1 MPEEVNEYLVTFA
14 NAIREKFSSVL
25 VGQPEDELKNPVEN
39 LVRSLG
45 TQFGRTLNVVTE
57 AIAED
62 IGRPDMAIAV
72 DGALAGNIELKKP
85 GTGADPARFT
95 GHNAQQWQKFQELPN
110 LIYTDG
116 NAWALYRS
124 GQRVGDIVNIGN
136 IDQRGVRGLSQEATP
151 DFLTAIR
158 EFLTWEPVTPASPRA
173 LAELALFQE
182 AGEIERRQS

>member
-1 MPEEVNEYLVTFA
+1 L
-14 NAIREKFSSVL
+14 
-25 VGQPEDELKNPVEN
+25 
-39 LVRSLG
+39 
-45 TQFGRTLNVVTE
+45 
-57 AIAED
+57 
-62 IGRPDMAIAV
+62 AIAV